1 MNAHRDAYLQ
11 LTALN
16 GSSKK
21 GLRKAALQRAHE
33 IRMFEVEHF
42 WHRANYFW
50 LLQAAVFTAVGLSL
64 FSDKAAKIAIL
75 PVALAALGAVT
86 GSAGWF
92 ASQGSKFWLSNWER
106 HIDMLEDEFEGG
118 LYKSVFVGEKGT
130 RWSVSRLNDGLGVT
144 FFIFWIIILIFASI
158 QANPIWPFLPTS
170 TLSGICWNQL
180 LTIICWSGMIGGVW
194 FLSTQQSAVTGS
206 FHDIG
211 GKIADA
217 YSAAD
222 PVVKGK
228 TGLAIREPKI

>member
-1 MNAHRDAYLQ
+1 MSVDRSAYLQ
-11 LTALN
+11 LLSLDGA
-16 GSSKK
+16 SKK

-106 HIDMLEDEFEGG
+106 HIDMLEDEFEGR
-118 LYKSVFVGEKGT
+118 LYKAVFIEKKGT

-158 QANPIWPFLPTS
+158 QANPIWPCQLAS
-170 TLSGICWNQL
+170 TLSGICWNQF
-180 LTIICWSGMIGGVW
+180 LTIVCWLGMVGGVW
-194 FLSTQQSAVTGS
+194 FLSTQQSAVTGTFFDAS
-206 FHDIG
+206 
-211 GKIADA
+211 GKIADT
-217 YSAAD
+217 YSALD
-222 PVVKGK
+222 PNVKGK
-228 TGLAIREPKI
+228 SGLAIREPKI